1 VVLAK
6 KFPGKKRTIKSA
18 LPDKFFNLAIYLL
31 LTLAL
36 IAVLYPLYFM
46 CIASVSDP
54 NALYQGRVIFLP
66 KDVTWLGYQR
76 IFSNVVIFR
85 SYLNSIIYT
94 IAGILVSLVLTI
106 PTAFALSRSELP
118 GRSIILKLMIFT
130 MYFYGGMVPLYIV
143 VRGFRLLNTMWALI
157 LPTAIVTYN
166 LIVARSFYV
175 SMIPGELFEASVLD
189 GCNYTKFFF
198 YIVLPLSKA
207 IIAVMV
213 LFYATKMWN
222 GFMDAL
228 IYLNSETKFPLQL
241 VLRNILLQSQA
252 LALLDDSTAVAE
264 QQKAT
269 ELIKYGVVVVAS
281 LPMLCLYPFIQK
293 HFVSGIMIGAVK
305 G

>member
-1 VVLAK
+1 MKTSPADRIFDIAVYVLLGFAV
-6 KFPGKKRTIKSA
+6 
-18 LPDKFFNLAIYLL
+18 
-31 LTLAL
+31 LT
-36 IAVLYPLYFM
+36 VLYPLYFM
-46 CIASVSDP
+46 CIASISNPD
-54 NALYQGRVIFLP
+54 AIYQGRVVLLP
-66 KDVTWLGYQR
+66 KEITALGYQR
-76 IFSNVVIFR
+76 IFSNTVIFR

-94 IAGILVSLVLTI
+94 ISGVLISLILTI
-106 PTAFALSRSELP
+106 PTAFALSRPELP
-118 GRSIILKLMIFT
+118 GRSLILKLMIFT
-130 MYFYGGMVPLYIV
+130 MYFYGGIIPLYIV
-143 VRGFRLLNTMWALI
+143 VRYLKLLNTMWSLI
-157 LPTAIVTYN
+157 FPTAIVTYN
-166 LIVARSFYV
+166 LIVARAFYI
-175 SMIPGELFEASVLD
+175 SMIPSELFEASVLD

-207 IIAVMV
+207 IISVMV

-228 IYLNSETKFPLQL
+228 IYLSNESKFPLQL

-252 LALLDDSTAVAE
+252 LALLDDATAVAD

-281 LPMLCLYPFIQK
+281 FPMLCLYPFIQK

>member
-1 VVLAK
+1 MVLK
-6 KFPGKKRTIKSA
+6 NIPQEKRTVKAA
-18 LPDKFFNLAIYLL
+18 LSDKLFDLAIYLL
-31 LTLAL
+31 LGLAL
-36 IAVLYPLYFM
+36 AAVLYPLYFM
-46 CIASVSDP
+46 GIASISEP
-54 NALYQGRVIFLP
+54 NALYQGRVILLP
-66 KDVTWLGYQR
+66 KDITWLGYRR
-76 IFSNVVIFR
+76 IFSNAVIFR

-94 IAGILVSLVLTI
+94 LAGVLVSLVLTI
-106 PTAFALSRSELP
+106 PTAFALSRSELA
-118 GRSIILKLMIFT
+118 GRSLILKLMIFT

-143 VRGFRLLNTMWALI
+143 VRSFRLLNTMWALI

-166 LIVARSFYV
+166 LIVARSFYI
-175 SMIPGELFEASVLD
+175 SMIPSELFEASVLD
-189 GCNYTKFFF
+189 GCNYTRFFF

-293 HFVSGIMIGAVK
+293 YFVSGVMIGAVK

>member
-1 VVLAK
+1 VALSKKAPWGKQAVKPALA
-6 KFPGKKRTIKSA
+6 
-18 LPDKFFNLAIYLL
+18 DKFFNSAIYLL
-31 LTLAL
+31 LSLAL
-36 IAVLYPLYFM
+36 AAVLYPLYFM

-54 NALYQGRVIFLP
+54 NALYQGRVILLP
-66 KDVTWLGYQR
+66 KDITYLGYQR
-76 IFSNVVIFR
+76 IFSNAVIFR
-85 SYLNSIIYT
+85 GYLNSIVYT
-94 IAGILVSLVLTI
+94 IAGVLVSLVLTI
-106 PTAFALSRSELP
+106 PTAFALSRPELP
-118 GRSIILKLMIFT
+118 GRSVILKLMIFT

-198 YIVLPLSKA
+198 YIALPLSKA

-228 IYLNSETKFPLQL
+228 IYLNSENKFPLQL

-293 HFVSGIMIGAVK
+293 HFVSGVMIGAVK

>member
-1 VVLAK
+1 MVLK
-6 KFPGKKRTIKSA
+6 NIPWGKRTIKPA
-18 LPDKFFNLAIYLL
+18 LSDKLFDLAIYFLL
-31 LTLAL
+31 GLAL
-36 IAVLYPLYFM
+36 AAVLYPLYFM
-46 CIASVSDP
+46 SIASISEP

-66 KDVTWLGYQR
+66 KDITYLGYQR
-76 IFSNVVIFR
+76 IFSNTVIFR
-85 SYLNSIIYT
+85 SYINSITYT
-94 IAGILVSLVLTI
+94 LAGVLVSLVLTI
-106 PTAFALSRSELP
+106 PTAFALSRPELP
-118 GRSIILKLMIFT
+118 GRAVILKLMIFT

-166 LIVARSFYV
+166 LIVARSFYI

-228 IYLNSETKFPLQL
+228 IYLNSENKFPLQL

-252 LALLDDSTAVAE
+252 LTLLDDSTAVAE

-293 HFVSGIMIGAVK
+293 HFVSGVMIGAVK